1 MLDLIAEVDALAI
14 LIALANL
21 AYMQSPLLMDRLTLG
36 DKEVA
41 QVDGAARVEK
51 PPKPGRTLHYI
62 AMP

>member
-21 AYMQSPLLMDRLTLG
+21 AYMQSPLLMDWLTLS

-41 QVDGAARVEK
+41 QVDGAAMVEK
-51 PPKPGRTLHYI
+51 TPRPGRPLHYI

>member
-1 MLDLIAEVDALAI
+1 MLNLIAEVDALAI

-21 AYMQSPLLMDRLTLG
+21 AYMQSPLLMDRLNLG

-51 PPKPGRTLHYI
+51 TPRLGRTLHYI